1 MKTTSKNTPQTE
13 ESSVLGR
20 KNLLL
25 FLVAGILILTGYV
38 LMTGPGSTE
47 QAFNPE
53 IFSARRIVVAPA
65 VCLTGYLLVIVAI
78 LWRK

>member
-38 LMTGPGSTE
+38 LMAGPGSTE

-65 VCLTGYLLVIVAI
+65 VCLSGYLLVIVAI

>member
-1 MKTTSKNTPQTE
+1 MKTTSKNTPQTDE
-13 ESSVLGR
+13 KSPLGR

-25 FLVAGILILTGYV
+25 FLVAGILILTGYI
-38 LMTGPGSTE
+38 LMAGPGSTE

-65 VCLTGYLLVIVAI
+65 VCLTGYLLVIVSI

>member
-38 LMTGPGSTE
+38 LMAGPGSTE

>member
-20 KNLLL
+20 KNLFL
-25 FLVAGILILTGYV
+25 FLVAGILILSGYI
-38 LMTGPGSTE
+38 LMAGPGSTE

>member
-25 FLVAGILILTGYV
+25 FLVAGILILTGYI
-38 LMTGPGSTE
+38 LMAGPGSTE

-65 VCLTGYLLVIVAI
+65 VCLSGYLLVIVAI

>member
-25 FLVAGILILTGYV
+25 FLVAGILILTGYI
-38 LMTGPGSTE
+38 LMAGPGSTE

-65 VCLTGYLLVIVAI
+65 VCLLGYLLVIVAI

>member
-25 FLVAGILILTGYV
+25 FLVAGILILTGYI
-38 LMTGPGSTE
+38 LMAGPGSTE

>member
-13 ESSVLGR
+13 EKSLLGR

-25 FLVAGILILTGYV
+25 FFVAGILILTGYI
-38 LMTGPGSTE
+38 LMAGPGSTE

-65 VCLTGYLLVIVAI
+65 VCLSGYLLVIVAI

>member
-1 MKTTSKNTPQTE
+1 MKTTSKNTLQTDHPAG
-13 ESSVLGR
+13 LNR

-25 FLVAGILILTGYV
+25 FLVASLLILTGYI
-38 LMTGPGSTE
+38 LMAGPGSTE

-53 IFSARRIVVAPA
+53 IFSSRRIVVAPA
-65 VCLTGYLLVIVAI
+65 VCLSGYLLVIVAI

>member
-1 MKTTSKNTPQTE
+1 MKTTSKNTPQTDQPAGL
-13 ESSVLGR
+13 SR

-25 FLVAGILILTGYV
+25 FLVAGILILTGYI
-38 LMTGPGSTE
+38 LMAGPGSTE

-65 VCLTGYLLVIVAI
+65 VCLSGYLLVIVAI

>member
-25 FLVAGILILTGYV
+25 FLVAGSLILTGYI
-38 LMTGPGSTE
+38 LMAGPGSTE